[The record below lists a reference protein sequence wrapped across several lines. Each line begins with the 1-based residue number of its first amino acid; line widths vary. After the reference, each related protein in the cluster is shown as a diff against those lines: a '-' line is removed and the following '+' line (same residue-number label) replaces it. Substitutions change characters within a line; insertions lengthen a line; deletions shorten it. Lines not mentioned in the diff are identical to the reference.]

1 MTRPNDYEVYFNE
14 IGITCEEDKNTI
26 LGFIRELFAIAIQHY
41 NNDFETVE
49 ALV

>member
-1 MTRPNDYEVYFNE
+1 MNNSNYDLFFNQ
-14 IGITCEEDKNTI
+14 IGITGEEDKNTI

-41 NNDFETVE
+41 NNEVKQVE